1 MTEGLRRISILFLTG
16 VLFLCAGCEF
26 RPLSEP
32 GNMNYVRIY
41 VDEHLLNVTTGFYN
55 DQFQHPAHHRPE
67 IMRVVLFDHG
77 SGEMVSE
84 RYLRNQGDDQRG
96 HYYDGYILA
105 DAGCYDML
113 AYNFGTES
121 TVVGNE
127 YAFRPMYAYTHEIA
141 PSLRSRLRSRN
152 GSEPEAI
159 CYDADH
165 LFVARAEGLELRC
178 HTRIDTLRNLNGDT
192 WFMAQSVV
200 KSYYLQIRVRGAQY
214 LSSASVLLTGM
225 GRQVRL
231 SDGDFIS
238 GGDATLYFDTFN
250 GSFTRDGETCD
261 CFYSTFGTFGRLPD
275 ADNELTV
282 SFELV
287 TTYGTRL
294 EKTLPMK
301 DVFLREEALVH
312 QWLILDDIIDIPPPP
327 NPPEAGAGG
336 LNPSVE
342 DWNEVDSAIPI

>member
-192 WFMAQSVV
+192 
-200 KSYYLQIRVRGAQY
+200 
-214 LSSASVLLTGM
+214 ASVLLTGM

-250 GSFTRDGETCD
+250 GSFTRDGETCY
-261 CFYSTFGTFGRLPD
+261 CIYSTFGTFGRLPD